1 MSSYGAS
8 HTRTAI
14 KKEKKGKIT
23 NNLGHNHSRVRNGVV
38 RGKYTAAGASTRIVK
53 QRALSYTH
61 THARV
66 RSERKG
72 LTCFPPAACYARG
85 EHTVGRLICESC
97 HHCVPHRLSLSGVH
111 RPAIS
116 TAFAAAGLIRHPS
129 QNTAAHLIDL
139 GCWLTSGH
147 PHTESP
153 VAKI

>member
-14 KKEKKGKIT
+14 KKEKKKEKLQTIWATTILACATG
-23 NNLGHNHSRVRNGVV
+23 LC
-38 RGKYTAAGASTRIVK
+38 AASTRRPA
-53 QRALSYTH
+53 QARATSSSARSPTH